1 MAAGNAS
8 HTPVILSIGR
18 QANVGKGLA
27 FVEQAAMPLAV
38 WLMGRMR
45 FAFEGKPIRLTG
57 PEPMLG
63 LFAALV
69 LARGHPVARA
79 ALAQRLWPRSGSG
92 DPLYELRQQVYN
104 LKNAIARLGSD
115 FEPLVTTKS
124 SLALRSDAV
133 AWLDIDEYERLVA
146 QRRWEEASQLYAP
159 LLDEAWAQEDPELA
173 RERERLAALQ
183 TRTLEHLIAQKLDAA
198 NLNEVFYNVCEL
210 VRLDPERQE
219 VVPDVLRRARALI
232 GRAGSLRLCRRF
244 LDFLVSLDDEPL
256 PELNEAYRALLG
268 SVPHQPP
275 APLRSRLRDVA
286 GITSMLDLARCVT
299 IAGPPGIGKTRLALH
314 LAHELAARFDDGVW
328 FVDLSNVPQADLVE
342 PAILGVMNPLAPAG
356 ATPLDELFN
365 ARRLLLVLD
374 ACERTISR
382 CASLVDRL
390 LATHADLRVLATS
403 RAPLGAQHERIWRLE
418 PLELSAAMDFFSAR
432 LRALRPQAAASDP
445 ASIASICRRLDGVP
459 LLLELA
465 AARARGMSPH
475 ELAMRLE
482 IGLDVLAG
490 STAGGSSLAATFA
503 WSYRLLSPAEQRVF
517 RRIGIF
523 PSTFTSADAAELDG
537 EASPREIAQALAKLV
552 DLSLLERLDENGE
565 AAFVLLRPLRD
576 FAQQMLS
583 QEQEF
588 RTLAERFAAL
598 THRFVTER
606 ADAMAGPAPQIAFEE
621 IARRWA
627 DVRATLGFFFH
638 DNDVTAGL
646 DIAFGLTRYWFD
658 RGGSEE
664 GAFWLRTAL
673 EKVGSDSYLRG
684 RALYGLYIVTRNLG
698 DFQAAYE
705 LAAQALDATRE
716 TQEAQRTFFACI
728 YTANALRMIGRF
740 DEAQELA
747 SEALDRV
754 KDSDVYLSAFA
765 EATLGTVAL
774 CADRLSEAR
783 TRLDRAISGFRACG
797 ATGDTALALANL
809 GACALAEGETE
820 TADILVQ
827 DALRCYREAAN
838 PPYYVAHACELSIKI
853 ALARNDLG
861 GARRFAREL
870 VSFVETL
877 GDIELAIVSAECLA
891 QVAAAAGDPAGAAAL
906 LAACAS
912 LRARY
917 HAPRFAVES
926 VALDAT
932 ASRARR
938 ELGERAYEAA
948 RIVGTGFDL
957 AATIACARDIAFRP
971 DSRRVRY

>member
-1 MAAGNAS
+1 MAACNAS
-8 HTPVILSIGR
+8 LTPVILANLR
-18 QANVGKGLA
+18 QATVGKAPA
-27 FVEQAAMPLAV
+27 FVENAAMRLAV

-45 FAFEGKPIRLTG
+45 FAIDGKPTRLTG

-79 ALAQRLWPRSGSG
+79 ALAQRLWPRGGSG
-92 DPLYELRQQVYN
+92 DLLYELRQQVYN
-104 LKNAIARLGSD
+104 LKNALARLGSG

-124 SLALRSDAV
+124 ALALSLDAV
-133 AWLDIDEYERLVA
+133 TWLDLDEYERLLA
-146 QRRWEEASQLYAP
+146 ERRWEEASQLYAP

-173 RERERLAALQ
+173 RERERLAGLQ
-183 TRTLEHLIAQKLDAA
+183 ARALEHLIARKLDDA
-198 NLNEVFYNVCEL
+198 NLNEAFYNLCEL
-210 VRLDPERQE
+210 IRLDPERQE
-219 VVPDVLRRARALI
+219 LVPDVLRRARALI
-232 GRAGSLRLCRRF
+232 GRPGALRLCRRF

-268 SVPHQPP
+268 SVPAQPP

-286 GITSMLDLARCVT
+286 GISSMLDLARCVT

-328 FVDLSNVPQADLVE
+328 FVDLSDVAQADLVE
-342 PAILGVMNPLAPAG
+342 PAILGVMNPLTPAA
-356 ATPLDELFN
+356 ATPLDRLFDG
-365 ARRLLLVLD
+365 RRLLLVLD

-382 CASLVDRL
+382 CASLLDRL
-390 LATHADLRVLATS
+390 LATNRDLRVLATS
-403 RAPLGAQHERIWRLE
+403 RVPLGNQHERIWRLE
-418 PLELSAAMDFFSAR
+418 PLELPAAMDFFSAR
-432 LRALRPQAAASDP
+432 LQALRPQAAAGDS
-445 ASIASICRRLDGVP
+445 ASIASICSRLDGVP

-465 AARARGMSPH
+465 AARARVMSPH
-475 ELAMRLE
+475 ELALRLE

-490 STAGGSSLAATFA
+490 SSAGGGSLAATFA

-537 EASPREIAQALAKLV
+537 ESSHGEVAQALAKLV
-552 DLSLLERLDENGE
+552 DLSLLERLDESGE
-565 AAFVLLRPLRD
+565 AFVLLRPLRD

-583 QEQEF
+583 QQQEF
-588 RTLAERFAAL
+588 RAFAERFAAL

-606 ADAMAGPAPQIAFEE
+606 ASAMGGPAPQAAFEE

-627 DVRATLGFFFH
+627 DIRATLGIFFH
-638 DNDVTAGL
+638 DNDVAAGL

-658 RGGSEE
+658 RGGSAE

-705 LAAQALDATRE
+705 LAAQALAATRE
-716 TQEAQRTFFACI
+716 TQEAQRIFFACI

-754 KDSDVYLSAFA
+754 KDSDAYLTAFA

-774 CADRLSEAR
+774 CANRLSQAR
-783 TRLDRAISGFRACG
+783 SRLDRAIAGFRVCG
-797 ATGDTALALANL
+797 ATGDAALALANL

-891 QVAAAAGDPAGAAAL
+891 QVAAAAGDPGSAAAL
-906 LAACAS
+906 LAACSS

-926 VALDAT
+926 VAIDA
-932 ASRARR
+932 AAARARR
-938 ELGERAYEAA
+938 ELGQRAYEAA
-948 RIVGTGFDL
+948 RIVGAGFDL
-957 AATIACARDIAFRP
+957 AATIARARDVALRP
-971 DSRRVRY
+971 DARRAPY

>member
-1 MAAGNAS
+1 M
-8 HTPVILSIGR
+8 R
-18 QANVGKGLA
+18 
-27 FVEQAAMPLAV
+27 LAV

-45 FAFEGKPIRLTG
+45 FAIEGKPIRLTG

-79 ALAQRLWPRSGSG
+79 ALARRLWPRGGGG
-92 DPLYELRQQVYN
+92 DLLYELRQQVYN
-104 LKNAIARLGSD
+104 LKNALARLGPG

-124 SLALRSDAV
+124 ALALGPDAV
-133 AWLDIDEYERLVA
+133 TWLDVDEYERLVA
-146 QRRWEEASQLYAP
+146 ERRWEEASQLYAP
-159 LLDEAWAQEDPELA
+159 LLDEAWAQEDPDLA

-183 TRTLEHLIAQKLDAA
+183 ARTLERLIGQKLDDA
-198 NLNEVFYNVCEL
+198 NLNEAFYNICEL
-210 VRLDPERQE
+210 IRLDPERQE
-219 VVPDVLRRARALI
+219 LVPEVIRRARALI
-232 GRAGSLRLCRRF
+232 GRAGALRLCRRF
-244 LDFLVSLDDEPL
+244 LDFLASLDDEPL
-256 PELNEAYRALLG
+256 PELNDAYRALLG
-268 SVPHQPP
+268 SVPAQPP
-275 APLRSRLRDVA
+275 APLRSRLRDVS
-286 GITSMLDLARCVT
+286 GISSMLELARCVT

-328 FVDLSNVPQADLVE
+328 FVDLSNVTQADLVE
-342 PAILGVMNPLAPAG
+342 PAIHGVMNPLAPSG
-356 ATPLDELFN
+356 ATPLDKLFN
-365 ARRLLLVLD
+365 ARRVLLVLD

-382 CASLVDRL
+382 CALLIDRL
-390 LATHADLRVLATS
+390 LAMNKDLRVLATS

-418 PLELSAAMDFFSAR
+418 PFELPAAMDFFSAR
-432 LRALRPQAAASDP
+432 LQALRPQAAASDR

-465 AARARGMSPH
+465 AARARVMTPH
-475 ELAMRLE
+475 ELALRLG

-490 STAGGSSLAATFA
+490 SAAGGGSLAATFA

-523 PSTFTSADAAELDG
+523 PSSFTSADAAELDG
-537 EASPREIAQALAKLV
+537 ESSHAQVAQTLAKLV
-552 DLSLLERLDENGE
+552 DLSLLERLGE
-565 AAFVLLRPLRD
+565 SGEVFVLLRPLRD

-583 QEQEF
+583 QQQEF
-588 RTLAERFAAL
+588 RAFAERFAAL

-606 ADAMAGPAPQIAFEE
+606 AGAMAGPAPQAAFEE

-627 DVRATLGFFFH
+627 DIGATLGIYFH
-638 DNDVTAGL
+638 DNDVAAGL

-658 RGGSEE
+658 RGGSAE

-705 LAAQALDATRE
+705 LAAQALEATRE
-716 TQEAQRTFFACI
+716 TQEAQRIFSACI

-747 SEALDRV
+747 SEALARV
-754 KDSDVYLSAFA
+754 KDSDAYLTAFA

-774 CADRLSEAR
+774 CANRLSQAR
-783 TRLDRAISGFRACG
+783 TLLDRAIDGFRTCG

-809 GACALAEGETE
+809 GACALAEGEIE

-870 VSFVETL
+870 VSFVDTL

-891 QVAAAAGDPAGAAAL
+891 QVAAAGKDPASAAAL
-906 LAACAS
+906 LAACTS

-926 VALDAT
+926 VAIDA
-932 ASRARR
+932 AAAWARR

-948 RIVGTGFDL
+948 HIVGSGFDL
-957 AATIACARDIAFRP
+957 AATIARTRDVALRP
-971 DSRRVRY
+971 EGRRAPY

>member
-1 MAAGNAS
+1 VPG
-8 HTPVILSIGR
+8 
-18 QANVGKGLA
+18 
-27 FVEQAAMPLAV
+27 FVENAAMRFAV

-45 FAFEGKPIRLTG
+45 LAIDGKPIRLTG

-79 ALAQRLWPRSGSG
+79 ALAQRLWPRGGSG
-92 DPLYELRQQVYN
+92 DLLYELRQQVYN
-104 LKNAIARLGSD
+104 LKNALARLGPG

-124 SLALRSDAV
+124 ALALSSDAI
-133 AWLDIDEYERLVA
+133 AWLDVDEYERLVTE
-146 QRRWEEASQLYAP
+146 RRWEEASQLYAP
-159 LLDEAWAQEDPELA
+159 LLDETWAQEDLELT

-183 TRTLEHLIAQKLDAA
+183 ARTLEHLIAQKLDGA
-198 NLNEVFYNVCEL
+198 NLNEAFYNVCEL
-210 VRLDPERQE
+210 IRLDPERQAL
-219 VVPDVLRRARALI
+219 VPDVLRRAHALI
-232 GRAGSLRLCRRF
+232 GRAGALRLCRRF
-244 LDFLVSLDDEPL
+244 LDFLASLDDEPL

-268 SVPHQPP
+268 SVPALPP

-286 GITSMLDLARCVT
+286 GITSLLDLARCVT

-314 LAHELAARFDDGVW
+314 LAHELAPAFDDGVW
-328 FVDLSNVPQADLVE
+328 FIDLSNVAQADLVE
-342 PAILGVMNPLAPAG
+342 PAILEVMNPLAPAG
-356 ATPLDELFN
+356 PAPLDKLFN

-374 ACERTISR
+374 ACERSIAR
-382 CASLVDRL
+382 CALLVDRL
-390 LATHADLRVLATS
+390 LVANKDLRVLATS
-403 RAPLGAQHERIWRLE
+403 RAPLGAQRERIWRLE
-418 PLELSAAMDFFSAR
+418 PLELPAAIDFFSAR
-432 LRALRPQAAASDP
+432 LQTLRPQAAASDP

-465 AARARGMSPH
+465 AARARVMSPH
-475 ELAMRLE
+475 ELALRLGT
-482 IGLDVLAG
+482 GLDVLAG
-490 STAGGSSLAATFA
+490 PAARGGSLAAAFA

-537 EASPREIAQALAKLV
+537 ESSHGEVTQVLAKLV
-552 DLSLLERLDENGE
+552 DLSLLERLNEDGE
-565 AAFVLLRPLRD
+565 LFVLLRPLRD

-583 QEQEF
+583 QQQEF
-588 RTLAERFAAL
+588 RVFAERFAAL

-606 ADAMAGPAPQIAFEE
+606 AGAMAGPTPQAAFEE
-621 IARRWA
+621 IARRWS
-627 DVRATLGFFFH
+627 DIRATLSIFFQ
-638 DNDVTAGL
+638 DNDIAAGL

-658 RGGSEE
+658 RGGSAE

-684 RALYGLYIVTRNLG
+684 RALYGLYIVTRNFG

-705 LAAQALDATRE
+705 LAAQALEATRE
-716 TQEAQRTFFACI
+716 TQDAQRIFFACI
-728 YTANALRMIGRF
+728 YTANALRMIGHF
-740 DEAQELA
+740 DEARELA

-754 KDSDVYLSAFA
+754 KDSDAYLTAFA

-774 CADRLSEAR
+774 CANRLSQAR
-783 TRLDRAISGFRACG
+783 SRLDRAIAGFRACG

-820 TADILVQ
+820 TAEIFVQ

-861 GARRFAREL
+861 AARRFAREL

-891 QVAAAAGDPAGAAAL
+891 QVAAAGDDPASAAAL
-906 LAACAS
+906 LAACTT
-912 LRARY
+912 LRAHY
-917 HAPRFAVES
+917 HAPRFAVET
-926 VALDAT
+926 VAIDAT
-932 ASRARR
+932 ATRARR

-948 RIVGTGFDL
+948 RIVGAGFDL
-957 AATIACARDIAFRP
+957 AATIARARDVALRP
-971 DSRRVRY
+971 DARRAPY